1 MASEYVLEKEKIHKL
16 IGIRHLTTSTY
27 VLRFDKKSLD
37 FKAGQYITVGKFN
50 VEPRQYSVYS
60 PNNVEYLEVL
70 IKEVEDGKVSR
81 QLKYCKPGDNLVVDG
96 PFGHFIIKDEHIE
109 QHKKF
114 LFIGT
119 GTGISPFH
127 SFVGSYPNLNYQ
139 LIHGVHYGEEAYEK
153 DFFDPDRMVVCT
165 SKDQQ
170 GDFAGRVTDYLK
182 NQEIVNETEVYLCG
196 NSEMIL
202 DVFDILENKGFPTEQ
217 IHTEV
222 YF

>member
-1 MASEYVLEKEKIHKL
+1 MASDFVLAKEKIHKL
-16 IGIRHLTTSTY
+16 IDIRHLTESTY
-27 VLRFDKKSLD
+27 VLRLDKKNLA
-37 FKAGQYITVGKFN
+37 FKPGQYITVGKFN

-70 IKEVEDGKVSR
+70 IKEVENGKVSK

-96 PFGHFIIKDEHIE
+96 PFGHFMIKDEHIK
-109 QHKKF
+109 QQKKF
-114 LFIGT
+114 LFVAT

-127 SFVGSYPNLNYQ
+127 CFAGSYQHLDYQ
-139 LIHGVHYGEEAYEK
+139 LVHGVRTAEEAYEK
-153 DFFDPDRMVVCT
+153 DYYDPERLVVCT
-165 SKDQQ
+165 SKDDK
-170 GDFAGRVTDYLK
+170 GDYQGRVTDYLK
-182 NQEIVNETEVYLCG
+182 EQDISNDTEVYLCG